1 MSRPFVWRYERQ
13 GIFFAVILVSFSSGK
28 STCVKTSFTVLA
40 QSFSVKFDTESPH
53 TMPGPMPLV
62 MRQRVLALRN
72 NGHKQVEIADALGI
86 AQSSVSRILK
96 RYREEGN
103 VRPKKSPGRPR
114 RTSRRDDRQL
124 INMCR
129 RERKMPASRLCRLWR
144 IHHGVNVSRQTVHR
158 RLLQRGYRA
167 RRMTKCPRLTVRHRV
182 ARLQWARRHRRWQ
195 LGHWRHVIFTDES
208 RYILD
213 RQDGRQRVR
222 RLRGENL
229 RDDCVRETTQGGGG
243 SVMVWAGIHYGG
255 KTPLTV
261 PEGNVNAVVYRD
273 ILETQCL
280 PYARRVYGNNFQLQD
295 DNARP
300 HRALL
305 VREFLDAEDVQQ
317 MPWPACSPDMNPIEH
332 AWDALGRAINGRN
345 IIPQTLQ
352 QLAQALTE
360 EWDAL
365 PQESINN
372 LVDSMTRRVDAL
384 IRVRGG
390 HTRY

>member
-1 MSRPFVWRYERQ
+1 MAE
-13 GIFFAVILVSFSSGK
+13 
-28 STCVKTSFTVLA
+28 
-40 QSFSVKFDTESPH
+40 
-53 TMPGPMPLV
+53 
-62 MRQRVLALRN
+62 
-72 NGHKQVEIADALGI
+72 
-86 AQSSVSRILK
+86 
-96 RYREEGN
+96 
-103 VRPKKSPGRPR
+103 
-114 RTSRRDDRQL
+114 
-124 INMCR
+124 
-129 RERKMPASRLCRLWR
+129 
-144 IHHGVNVSRQTVHR
+144 
-158 RLLQRGYRA
+158 
-167 RRMTKCPRLTVRHRV
+167 
-182 ARLQWARRHRRWQ
+182 
-195 LGHWRHVIFTDES
+195 
-208 RYILD
+208 
-213 RQDGRQRVR
+213 
-222 RLRGENL
+222 
-229 RDDCVRETTQGGGG
+229 
-243 SVMVWAGIHYGG
+243 

>member
-1 MSRPFVWRYERQ
+1 M
-13 GIFFAVILVSFSSGK
+13 
-28 STCVKTSFTVLA
+28 
-40 QSFSVKFDTESPH
+40 
-53 TMPGPMPLV
+53 
-62 MRQRVLALRN
+62 
-72 NGHKQVEIADALGI
+72 
-86 AQSSVSRILK
+86 
-96 RYREEGN
+96 
-103 VRPKKSPGRPR
+103 
-114 RTSRRDDRQL
+114 
-124 INMCR
+124 
-129 RERKMPASRLCRLWR
+129 
-144 IHHGVNVSRQTVHR
+144 
-158 RLLQRGYRA
+158 
-167 RRMTKCPRLTVRHRV
+167 
-182 ARLQWARRHRRWQ
+182 RWQ
-195 LGHWRHVIFTDES
+195 LGHWRHGIFTDES

-372 LVDSMTRRVDAL
+372 LVDSMTRHVDAL